1 MISFTAIYRHLE
13 MDRRGEM
20 SDRDS
25 DPAPFVRKSYI
36 PETQQYLNYY
46 GSQCYYEEPQALPQ
60 YYYFPQSQPQSTQ
73 VEGAGASMRN
83 INSRNE
89 VPVASDST
97 AQSNEGAKT
106 RGKRKSTKYE
116 TFPHAEERYLVNLWK
131 ENHDQLESKNARK
144 VWSKIVDDLNARF
157 KSDRTVDKCMRKI
170 KYLIDKYKE
179 KKDWNRNQSGG
190 NLRKSPFY
198 DEIDEVLGCRDF
210 VTFSNVKESA
220 VVSPNASTSS
230 ASTSASTSASSSP
243 KGDVVYSDVANHEKS
258 PDDVRKERRQRKK
271 RRNTAAEH
279 EDGAIA
285 STLEGVKEQG
295 DKLTNVLEEMQKSQ
309 VEQMKMMS
317 QFMGAM
323 VEAMKN
329 AKT

>member
-1 MISFTAIYRHLE
+1 
-13 MDRRGEM
+13 M

-25 DPAPFVRKSYI
+25 DPAPFVRNSYI

-60 YYYFPQSQPQSTQ
+60 YYYFPQSQPQGPQ
-73 VEGAGASMRN
+73 VEGAGASMQN

-89 VPVASDST
+89 VPVASEST

-106 RGKRKSTKYE
+106 SGKRKSTKYE
-116 TFPHAEERYLVNLWK
+116 TFPHVEERYLVNLWK
-131 ENHDQLESKNARK
+131 ENHDQLESKNACK
-144 VWSKIVDDLNARF
+144 VWNKIVDDLNTRF
-157 KSDRTVDKCMRKI
+157 KSNRTVDKCMRKI

-230 ASTSASTSASSSP
+230 ASTSASTSASHLQKDLSYIAMLPIMRNHRTMSERNEGNAR
-243 KGDVVYSDVANHEKS
+243 KGETQQ
-258 PDDVRKERRQRKK
+258 P
-271 RRNTAAEH
+271 NTRTAR
-279 EDGAIA
+279 
-285 STLEGVKEQG
+285 
-295 DKLTNVLEEMQKSQ
+295 
-309 VEQMKMMS
+309 
-317 QFMGAM
+317 
-323 VEAMKN
+323 
-329 AKT
+329 

>member
-1 MISFTAIYRHLE
+1 

-25 DPAPFVRKSYI
+25 DPAPFVRNSYI

-46 GSQCYYEEPQALPQ
+46 GSQCYYEESQALPQ
-60 YYYFPQSQPQSTQ
+60 YYYFPQSQPQGPQ

-83 INSRNE
+83 IYSRNE
-89 VPVASDST
+89 VPVASEST
-97 AQSNEGAKT
+97 AESNEGAKT
-106 RGKRKSTKYE
+106 SGKRKSTKYE

-144 VWSKIVDDLNARF
+144 VWSKIVDDLNTRF
-157 KSDRTVDKCMRKI
+157 KSNRTVDKCMRKI
-170 KYLIDKYKE
+170 KYLLDKYKE
-179 KKDWNRNQSGG
+179 KKDSNRNQSGG

-210 VTFSNVKESA
+210 VTFSNVKERA

-243 KGDVVYSDVANHEKS
+243 KGSVEDSDVANHEKS
-258 PDDVRKERRQRKK
+258 PDDVTFSHSHLVSISLNDVKSKHILRLMLLNLFIHVTSKK
-271 RRNTAAEH
+271 
-279 EDGAIA
+279 
-285 STLEGVKEQG
+285 
-295 DKLTNVLEEMQKSQ
+295 
-309 VEQMKMMS
+309 
-317 QFMGAM
+317 
-323 VEAMKN
+323 
-329 AKT
+329 